1 MRHWQDDY
9 SHRRELAACK
19 NSDYDPV
26 VDDYEMI
33 TMPAEPEDC
42 DEEKKTIQRQI
53 ASLSSRIAAGGQGT
67 HVRVHAG
74 LLNDFCVMCTCLLPG
89 APEVLDHYQ
98 KASWPG
104 YLLHRTSFLAQ
115 WEAFSCN
122 ITKVKEDLAKELA
135 MRGILRHK
143 TMDVP
148 DIDLL
153 STLSTIA
160 AWISSAAALRPRR
173 LM

>member
-74 LLNDFCVMCTCLLPG
+74 LLNDFVLCVL
-89 APEVLDHYQ
+89 AYYQ
-98 KASWPG
+98 VPLKFLTTIRKRLAWVSV
-104 YLLHRTSFLAQ
+104 HRTSFLAQ